1 MKYKTAMKNGLILF
15 LLIIFSFSCG
25 GKVTTRTPQE
35 QYKFTING
43 VVAKDMNS
51 GKDIAYFAVLRDSN
65 PFDSALVKVGSDTLA
80 NQGNGNYYLEG
91 FPLFN
96 YGQTV
101 SINISSAGD
110 DFSLATSVVIPGS
123 FYINELPA
131 NDQLNAGGHSVPVA
145 WSVSAGTGGYFLSMT
160 GPAGSVGHAVLDQDK
175 NRTETIPPDAFRT
188 SPGDLVE
195 GIYDVY
201 VIAYYKSFLYYT
213 GIAFELPPGLPT
225 GNLDGANGTIGAGV
239 IASSVAIEVTSEQ

>member
-25 GKVTTRTPQE
+25 GKVTTRTPQD

-51 GKDIAYFAVLRDSN
+51 GKDIAYFAVLRDGN
-65 PFDSALVKVGSDTLA
+65 PFDSAVVKVGSDTLA

-91 FPLFN
+91 FPLFS
-96 YGQTV
+96 YGQNV
-101 SINISSAGD
+101 SINISYAGD
-110 DFSLATSVVIPGS
+110 NFSLATSVLIPGS
-123 FYINELPA
+123 FFIDELPG
-131 NDQLNAGGHSVPVA
+131 NSQLNVGGHSVPVEWGA
-145 WSVSAGTGGYFLSMT
+145 STGAGGYFLSMT
-160 GPAGSVGHAVLDQDK
+160 GPAGSVGHAVLDQDN
-175 NRTETIPPDAFRT
+175 NRAETIPPDAFRT

-195 GIYDVY
+195 GFYDVY
-201 VIAYYKSFLYYT
+201 VIAYYKSFLYYS
-213 GIAFELPPGLPT
+213 GIAFELPQGLPT

-239 IASSVAIEVTSEQ
+239 IAPLVEIEVTSG